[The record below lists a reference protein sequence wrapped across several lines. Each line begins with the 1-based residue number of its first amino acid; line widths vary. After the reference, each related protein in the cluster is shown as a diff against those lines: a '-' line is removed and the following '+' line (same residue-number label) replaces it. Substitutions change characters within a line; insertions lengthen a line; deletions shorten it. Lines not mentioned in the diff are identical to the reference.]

1 MKSISLPALP
11 GAVTKHC
18 SWLTVHCGRWRSF
31 QPFAAAAILALA
43 GMAVADRT
51 EAQSQWLPVTA
62 FGAAAQ
68 DAISGPTLGD
78 RISSYLHLETSYLSL
93 GINTYS
99 TPPMP
104 TLVDSRSTAYKTMSS
119 TLTGRALL
127 PGVESWDVYL
137 RVGLMLAEPQWQLP
151 ETDPFDPMPRRWSAV
166 GDEWLWGLGIG
177 YRISPRW
184 TGRLDFQQIPALNGT
199 GFGGSTTEAE
209 QNLLSIGI
217 SYDF

>member
-1 MKSISLPALP
+1 MTNISLTALP
-11 GAVTKHC
+11 GATINHW
-18 SWLTVHCGRWRSF
+18 SWLTIHWRLRSSW
-31 QPFAAAAILALA
+31 PLAATAALALA
-43 GMAVADRT
+43 MTAVAGRA
-51 EAQSQWLPVTA
+51 EAEPQWSPDAAFDTA
-62 FGAAAQ
+62 AP
-68 DAISGPTLGD
+68 DPITGPTLAD

-104 TLVDSRSTAYKTMSS
+104 TLVDARSTAYTTMTS
-119 TLTGRALL
+119 TLSGRALL

-137 RVGLMLAEPQWQLP
+137 RVGLMLAEPRWQVP
-151 ETDPFDPMPRRWSAV
+151 EANPFDPMPRRWSAV

-184 TGRLDFQQIPALNGT
+184 TGRLDFQQIPALNT
-199 GFGGSTTEAE
+199 SGFGSDTTEAE